1 MKKTLLFSILLCIA
15 ILIFLILIRV
25 FPKNASLL
33 PALLVLMILDGYLW
47 FSIVSRIERLRPG
60 VRYLLTGFYWLPLI
74 LLVSSIITGIFVPFL
89 SWQVSLRTF
98 IPGLILTTYICKVFP
113 IVSLVCAD
121 LIRTFRFWG
130 NSFTHGK
137 GSAFGYFV
145 RNRWILMTGWL
156 LGGVFFILM
165 MLGMFWWNFNYTVRK
180 QTIVL
185 PELPKSF
192 DGLTIVQISD
202 IHLGSWGCPS
212 ELDKA
217 INLVNAQ
224 KPDLIFF
231 TGDMANYSTRDVI
244 PFESMLKHIK
254 SRLGIFAI
262 LGNHDYGDYI
272 TWTSATEKLKDMD
285 DLISFYH
292 RLGWKL
298 LMNEHY
304 ILKNDRDSIA
314 ILGIQNWGMTKRFQ
328 RLGDVEEAER
338 GVKNMDIQLLL
349 THDPTS
355 WKALVCNTY
364 RNIDVCFSGH
374 THGFQFGFERWGIHW
389 SPAQYLYDQWGG
401 LYSEPVPGSH
411 PLYLYVNRGLGSIGY
426 PGRIG
431 MPPEIT
437 LFTLRREEQK

>member
-1 MKKTLLFSILLCIA
+1 
-15 ILIFLILIRV
+15 
-25 FPKNASLL
+25 
-33 PALLVLMILDGYLW
+33 
-47 FSIVSRIERLRPG
+47 
-60 VRYLLTGFYWLPLI
+60 
-74 LLVSSIITGIFVPFL
+74 
-89 SWQVSLRTF
+89 
-98 IPGLILTTYICKVFP
+98 
-113 IVSLVCAD
+113 
-121 LIRTFRFWG
+121 
-130 NSFTHGK
+130 
-137 GSAFGYFV
+137 
-145 RNRWILMTGWL
+145 MTGWL